1 MNNGWIVV
9 IEPSTNAIVV
19 SSSYSMV
26 EEINHLANLLYE
38 PFTMTDVMKQLQ

>member
-1 MNNGWIVV
+1 MNNGWIVGY
-9 IEPSTNAIVV
+9 EQTTNAIVV

-38 PFTMTDVMKQLQ
+38 QVTMTDVMKQLQ